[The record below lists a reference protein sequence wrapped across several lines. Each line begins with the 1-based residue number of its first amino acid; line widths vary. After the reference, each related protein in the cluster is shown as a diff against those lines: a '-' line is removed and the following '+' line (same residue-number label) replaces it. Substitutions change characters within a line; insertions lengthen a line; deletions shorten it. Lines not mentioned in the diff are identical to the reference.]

1 MAPKTKPSASSSTK
15 AMPSPKRDKK
25 NPTVS
30 ASASGS
36 TIPSSSTPSSSINT
50 AVAPDTRP
58 SNWSAKAISLPLLSK
73 PRAIVGASIS
83 GSTTP
88 ASSAYPSAYPSDAE
102 DIIATTR
109 KSSKQ
114 SPFPFLSLPSE
125 LRTKIYDLIFL
136 PVPSVLD
143 LDPTTFSI
151 IHRTKVLSLLFV
163 SRQIYHETS
172 HRFFS
177 THTVRIFPIH
187 PGRYFKTKKPLLARL
202 PSHYRSSISTL
213 ELRLGP
219 GWNNPPRGWI
229 VSPILGLENC
239 INVKVLKIFV
249 ECDPS
254 DAIFQGFRAGD
265 GFYEGFCRDLLE
277 GILQEVRGIEKV
289 EFDAW
294 SSVKRS
300 GDMMVGLRE
309 VVDGHKKVV
318 GWGPERGWAVSGGT
332 DPGDRIWL
340 DAVLVHGM
348 GRARAYM

>member
-1 MAPKTKPSASSSTK
+1 MAPRTKSSASSSTK
-15 AMPSPKRDKK
+15 AMPPPKRDKK
-25 NPTVS
+25 STIVS
-30 ASASGS
+30 AVASGS
-36 TIPSSSTPSSSINT
+36 TIPPSSILPPSLNT
-50 AVAPDTRP
+50 ALAHDTK
-58 SNWSAKAISLPLLSK
+58 SANWSAKAIPLSLRNKSHTIISAP
-73 PRAIVGASIS
+73 VS

-102 DIIATTR
+102 DIVATART
-109 KSSKQ
+109 STKQ
-114 SPFPFLSLPSE
+114 PLFPFLSLPSE

-151 IHRTKVLSLLFV
+151 IHRTKVLSLFSV
-163 SRQIYHETS
+163 SRQIYHEAS

-229 VSPILGLENC
+229 
-239 INVKVLKIFV
+239 
-249 ECDPS
+249 
-254 DAIFQGFRAGD
+254 GFRASD

-277 GILQEVRGIEKV
+277 GVLQEVKGIEKV

-294 SSVKRS
+294 SSVKKS
-300 GDMMVGLRE
+300 GDMMMGLRE

-318 GWGPERGWAVSGGT
+318 GWGPERGWAASGGT

-340 DAVLVHGM
+340 DAVIMHGM
-348 GRARAYM
+348 GRARSLM